1 MKHTVCFIDDKIPV
15 AQIEYFDD
23 TSVINES
30 VLQYLLKNTEIEWED
45 SSVKRM
51 CQTLMN
57 NRDKWSIS
65 AFTAPSFFD
74 NHVYSAIGVPDVII
88 YDWDYNYAIGA
99 NDSIDLLKRI
109 LNDTFALVFIF
120 SENDNTDEIKTC
132 LKDKEIAKYKS
143 RLGVVIKNNQRS
155 VNALLKKIEKKYTE
169 NFSLNFGQE
178 IICKSNKAISRV
190 LAEISSFSVEE
201 FVLSIGELRD
211 NSYVS
216 TNQDFLNVVLPRY
229 RNQLCNNFPLK
240 ELPISTKEE
249 PKVENLKKIWS
260 FRLYDTNSSNCVSRG
275 DIIRKNKGGYYLVA
289 SSDCHMNK
297 FWKKNG
303 GYLSLIPLKQIRK
316 KQSKEILEMMGVKDV
331 TFHSLTSSSISATIL
346 PALPISTSKFQD
358 FAVFPKSII
367 SINIPKPSGVKAE
380 KTPLTYDQLQQYTKV
395 TTISEPFKS
404 PLMQFIIENISGY
417 GCPDF
422 PQKFKEHL
430 RKITK

>member
-1 MKHTVCFIDDKIPV
+1 MKHTICFIDDKIPV
-15 AQIEYFDD
+15 AKSAYFDD

-30 VLQYLLKNTEIEWED
+30 VLQYLLKNADIEWED
-45 SSVKRM
+45 LSVKKM

-57 NRDKWSIS
+57 KRDKWSIS
-65 AFTAPSFFD
+65 AFTAPSFFE
-74 NHVYSAIGVPDVII
+74 NHVHSTICVPDVII

-99 NDSIDLLKRI
+99 NDSIDILKRI

-120 SENDNTDEIKTC
+120 SANDNTDEIKSS
-132 LKDKEIAKYKS
+132 LRDKDIAKYKS
-143 RLGVVIKNNQRS
+143 RLGIVIKNDQRS
-155 VNALLKKIEKKYTE
+155 VNALLKKIEKKYNE

-178 IICKSNKAISRV
+178 IISKSNMAISKV

-229 RNQLCNNFPLK
+229 RNQLCNNFPLR
-240 ELPISTKEE
+240 ELPIKTKEE
-249 PKVENLKKIWS
+249 PKVKNLRKIWS
-260 FRLYDTNSSNCVSRG
+260 FRLYDTNSSNSVLRG
-275 DIIRKNKGGYYLVA
+275 DIIRKNKSDYYLVV

-303 GYLSLIPLKQIRK
+303 GYLSLVPLKQIRK

-331 TFHSLTSSSISATIL
+331 TFHSLTSSSISVTIL
-346 PALPISTSKFQD
+346 PALPVSSSKFQD
-358 FAVFPKSII
+358 FIVIPKSII
-367 SINIPKPSGVKAE
+367 SVCVPLPSGAKPD
-380 KTPLTYDQLQQYTKV
+380 KTPLTYDKLEQYTKV
-395 TTISEPFKS
+395 STISEPFKS

-422 PQKFKEHL
+422 PKKFKEHL
-430 RKITK
+430 KELTK

>member
-1 MKHTVCFIDDKIPV
+1 MKHTICFIDDKIPV
-15 AQIEYFDD
+15 AQSEYFDD

-30 VLQYLLKNTEIEWED
+30 VLQYLLKNKSIEWED
-45 SSVKRM
+45 LSVKRM
-51 CQTLMN
+51 CQTLMDK
-57 NRDKWSIS
+57 RDEWSIS
-65 AFTAPSFFD
+65 AFTAPSFFE
-74 NHVYSAIGVPDVII
+74 NHVHSTIGVPDVII

-99 NDSIDLLKRI
+99 NDSIDILKRI
-109 LNDTFALVFIF
+109 LNNTFALVFIF
-120 SENDNTDEIKTC
+120 SANDNTDEIKSS
-132 LKDKEIAKYKS
+132 LKDKDIARYKS
-143 RLGVVIKNNQRS
+143 RLGIVVKNNQKS

-169 NFSLNFGQE
+169 NFSLSFGQE
-178 IICKSNKAISRV
+178 IISKSNMAISRV

-201 FVLSIGELRD
+201 FVLSISEPRD

-229 RNQLCNNFPLK
+229 KNQLCNNFPLA
-240 ELPISTKEE
+240 ELPVKTNEE

-260 FRLYDTNSSNCVSRG
+260 FRLYDTISSNCVSRG
-275 DIIRKNKGGYYLVA
+275 DIIRKNKHDYYLVV

-316 KQSKEILEMMGVKDV
+316 KQSKELLKMMGIKDV

-346 PALPISTSKFQD
+346 PALPVSSSKLQD
-358 FAVFPKSII
+358 FIIIPKSII
-367 SINIPKPSGVKAE
+367 SVHFPLPSGSKAE
-380 KTPLTYDQLQQYTKV
+380 KEPLTYDKIEPYTKIA
-395 TTISEPFKS
+395 TISEPFKS

-422 PQKFKEHL
+422 PKKLKEYFKEL
-430 RKITK
+430 TK